1 MEKMGLIG
9 PKPDLR
15 KDPSLEASGFE
26 RFKLTNLEIGKHN
39 NYWFVFLVSFN
50 FRSNFY
56 HIQKEI

>member
-39 NYWFVFLVSFN
+39 NY
-50 FRSNFY
+50 
-56 HIQKEI
+56 

>member
-26 RFKLTNLEIGKHN
+26 RFKLTNLDVGKHN
-39 NYWFVFLVSFN
+39 INY
-50 FRSNFY
+50 
-56 HIQKEI
+56 